1 MSEAIADTG
10 VDAIVDLASE
20 EHEEQSLHLKKRLSY
35 RDKKLKALYPD
46 PDERR
51 AVEEEL
57 ARYARTNDTPEGF
70 MAFYFYITGGPMPA
84 HAKLWTHQ
92 MYNDK
97 LSDRGSL
104 IFAFRGSWKTTTI
117 SQLFTCF
124 RMGHEPWK
132 ANLVLQNNDAT
143 AQNTTLAISQV
154 IATNPRWKIV
164 FPSVIP
170 DKKKGWGALG
180 YWIIDKEID
189 IEEWAEL
196 TSITKD
202 PSLLGLG
209 ISSGS
214 VIGKH
219 PTGVLLMDDIH
230 DEKNSSSD
238 LERAYIVK
246 VVAETVFPMAVRDA
260 TRPEGDQLE
269 TWSLTVG
276 TPWHEQDAYHY
287 IKDTGEFGYLFSPLL
302 FPANEG
308 DEGAV
313 EFDHKE
319 LKGWFRL
326 AWGDRIPYKGVI
338 SLYNLSGHRGFWRM
352 YLLSLIGASDL
363 GLPFMSFPHQKI
375 PEFEE
380 KYNLVSAAGVDYASV
395 LAEIAKMRVDPKNRS
410 KFALVY
416 GYILPTRV
424 FVITGGILGHYTQL
438 KAEGHVRNAQS
449 MHDNHRTTGVEMNGK
464 GEEFFSL
471 LARDGT
477 VDMLPVWTG
486 KMSKDT
492 RTEMEVGPWLEM
504 GKIMISDEDTPFLND
519 LRKALWEFPYGN
531 RDVLDA
537 MWVLTKTIPDVL
549 VVDRHPNEE
558 HDKDPVK
565 RFQRKNKN
573 PFSSFG
579 ARRHG
584 NENN

>member
-1 MSEAIADTG
+1 MPESDQNSV

-35 RDKKLKALYPD
+35 RDKRLKALYPNEK
-46 PDERR
+46 ERR
-51 AVEEEL
+51 TVEREL
-57 ARYARTNDTPEGF
+57 SKYARENDSPDGF
-70 MAFYFYITGGPMPA
+70 KAFYFYITGGPMPV

-154 IATNPRWKIV
+154 IASNPRWKEV
-164 FPSVIP
+164 FPSVVP

-180 YWIIDKEID
+180 YWIHDKEID
-189 IEEWAEL
+189 EEEWAEL
-196 TSITKD
+196 TAITKD

-230 DEKNSSSD
+230 DEKNSASE
-238 LERAYIVK
+238 LERSYIVK

-319 LKGWFRL
+319 LKGWYRL
-326 AWGDRIPYKGVI
+326 AWEEKIPFDGVC

-352 YLLSLIGASDL
+352 YLLSLIGASEL
-363 GLPFMSFPHQKI
+363 GLPFMSFPFEKI
-375 PEFEE
+375 KEFESTH
-380 KYNLVSAAGVDYASV
+380 NLISCAGIDYASIQKE
-395 LAEIAKMRVDPKNRS
+395 LQNSKVDPKNRS

-416 GYILPTRV
+416 GYILPSRV
-424 FVITGGILGHYTQL
+424 FVITGGMLGHYTQL
-438 KAEGHVRNAQS
+438 KAEGHVKKVQG

-464 GEEFFSL
+464 GEEFFSVV
-471 LARDGT
+471 ARDST
-477 VDMLPVWTG
+477 VDLLPVWTG
-486 KMSKDT
+486 KQSKDT

-537 MWVLTKTIPDVL
+537 TWVLTKTIPDIL
-549 VVDRHPNEE
+549 IVDNLPDENHER
-558 HDKDPVK
+558 DPAK
-565 RFQRKNKN
+565 RFKKKKTN
-573 PFSSFG
+573 PFKSFG
-579 ARRHG
+579 ARRYA
-584 NENN
+584 N

>member
-1 MSEAIADTG
+1 MRTRVADTE
-10 VDAIVDLASE
+10 VDAEPRILEGE
-20 EHEEQSLHLKKRLSY
+20 ERDKEPLKLKKTLSY
-35 RDKKLKALYPD
+35 RDKRLKILYPD
-46 PDERR
+46 KDKRR
-51 AVEEEL
+51 TVEEEL
-57 ARYARTNDTPEGF
+57 ATYARENDSPKGF

-84 HAKLWTHQ
+84 HAKMWSHQ
-92 MYNDK
+92 IYNDK

-117 SQLFTCF
+117 SQLFTVF
-124 RMGHEPWK
+124 RMGHEAWK
-132 ANLVLQNNDAT
+132 SNLILQNNDAT

-154 IATNPRWKIV
+154 IATNPRWKVV
-164 FPSVIP
+164 FPNVIP
-170 DKKKGWGALG
+170 DKRKGWGALG
-180 YWIIDKEID
+180 YWIIDTEVS
-189 IEEWAEL
+189 EEDWAEL

-276 TPWHEQDAYHY
+276 TPWHDQDAYHY

-302 FPANEG
+302 FPSNEG
-308 DEGAV
+308 DPGAI

-319 LKGWFRL
+319 LKGWFKL
-326 AWGDRIPYKGVI
+326 AWGDRIPVDGVI

-363 GLPFMSFPHQKI
+363 GLPFMSFPHQTVL
-375 PEFEE
+375 EYEE
-380 KYNLVSAAGVDYASV
+380 KYDLVACAGVDYASIIE
-395 LAEIAKMRVDPKNRS
+395 LRGKAIDPKNRS
-410 KFALVY
+410 KFALAY

-424 FVITGGILGHYTQL
+424 FVITGGMLGHYTQL
-438 KAEGHVRNAQS
+438 RAEGHVEKVQG
-449 MHDNHRTTGVEMNGK
+449 MHDNFRTTAIEMNGK
-464 GEEFFSL
+464 GEEFFAV
-471 LARDGT
+471 LARKPELD
-477 VDMLPVWTG
+477 LFPYLTG
-486 KMSKDT
+486 KSAKEK
-492 RTEMEVGPWLEM
+492 RLESELGPWLEM

-531 RDVLDA
+531 LDVLDA
-537 MWVLTKTIPDVL
+537 LFGVSKTIPDVL
-549 VVDRHPNEE
+549 VVDKLPD
-558 HDKDPVK
+558 DKHLPDA
-565 RFQRKNKN
+565 RRKKKHTN

-579 ARRHG
+579 ARRGAH
-584 NENN
+584 ENN